1 MKHLVLMRHA
11 KSDWSAGG
19 HSDFTRP
26 LNPRGRKAAT
36 ALGQWLRDMDVIP
49 DQVLCSSA
57 ARTSETVQR
66 LHLPTDVSSTFTK
79 DLYLASH
86 HDILHALRQ
95 ATGDVVLVV
104 GHNPGIGNLASG
116 IVAQPPDHPR
126 FDAYPS
132 GATLVAGITCA
143 NWKELELGHANA
155 RHFVVPRDL

>member
-95 ATGDVVLVV
+95 AT
-104 GHNPGIGNLASG
+104 LASG